1 METLHSF
8 ERCDSKIGKISD
20 IESHFSTLGVGVAL
34 LMRLCSFQ
42 TVTDELNLFFSFSKY
57 VGSKHLAF
65 SGLRPVERGS
75 ALSSI
80 ESFKRCHLKTG
91 LIAVII
97 RELCEWQ
104 AIFPFGSISKNAGSK
119 HVFQNL
125 IYSFSLSSGL
135 RVIRGAER

>member
-1 METLHSF
+1 METLHSL
-8 ERCDSKIGKISD
+8 ERCDLEIGHISD
-20 IESHFSTLGVGVAL
+20 VEGQFSPLGISVAL
-34 LMRLCSFQ
+34 LTRLCSFQ
-42 TVTDELNLFFSFSKY
+42 TVTNELKLFLGFSKY
-57 VGSKHLAF
+57 IRSKHLAF
-65 SGLRPVERGS
+65 SGLGPVERGS

-135 RVIRGAER
+135 RVIGGAER